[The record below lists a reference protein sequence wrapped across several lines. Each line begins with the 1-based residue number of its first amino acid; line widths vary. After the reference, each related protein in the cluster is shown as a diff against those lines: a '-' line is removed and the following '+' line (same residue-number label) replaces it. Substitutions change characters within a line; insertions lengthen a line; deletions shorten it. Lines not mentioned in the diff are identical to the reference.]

1 MKNDVLGSFI
11 IDMRL
16 PSMNDMTA
24 ANRAGEHVGAKMK
37 KETES
42 DISKYIMLAVAHKT
56 LSPVKVPVEVW
67 IEWHE
72 QNKRRDADNI
82 ESGIKFIL
90 DALQKSGILIN
101 DSRRWVKQLHHLIVD
116 DKKTFVKVWLTKSNT
131 E

>member
-1 MKNDVLGSFI
+1 MRNDVIGSFT
-11 IDMRL
+11 IDMKL
-16 PSMNDMTA
+16 PSMNDITA
-24 ANRAGEHVGAKMK
+24 ANRSCEYMGAKMK

-42 DISKYIMLAVAHKT
+42 DISKYIMLAVARKT
-56 LSPVKVPVEVW
+56 LFPITVPVEVW
-67 IEWHE
+67 VEWHE
-72 QNKRRDADNI
+72 QNKKRDADNI

>member
-24 ANRAGEHVGAKMK
+24 ANRAGQHEGAKMK

-56 LSPVKVPVEVW
+56 LSPITAPVEVW

-72 QNKRRDADNI
+72 QNKKRDADNI

-90 DALQKSGILIN
+90 DALQKCGILIN
-101 DSRRWVKQLHHLIVD
+101 DRRRWVK
-116 DKKTFVKVWLTKSNT
+116 
-131 E
+131 